1 MSPYF
6 SNSFVDAN
14 FFDKTDPV
22 EDKAVDD
29 ILVLASNDEINLL
42 IPYSV
47 KYEIEHPNTP
57 TDVKLKLSELIYSI
71 KVQLNSNE
79 IRTHKQV
86 QEILQ
91 GNCLEGKHKKDAFH
105 VVESEK
111 CGGKYFITKDQRLL
125 DKAVEIFRILPIKIL
140 KPSEYLIACGLVN

>member
-29 ILVLASNDEINLL
+29 ILELANNDEINLL

-47 KYEIEHPNTP
+47 QNVMSFQTP
-57 TDVKLKLSELIYSI
+57 E
-71 KVQLNSNE
+71 
-79 IRTHKQV
+79 
-86 QEILQ
+86 
-91 GNCLEGKHKKDAFH
+91 
-105 VVESEK
+105 
-111 CGGKYFITKDQRLL
+111 
-125 DKAVEIFRILPIKIL
+125 KIL
-140 KPSEYLIACGLVN
+140 HIRGSQEL

>member
-71 KVQLNSNE
+71 KVQLNSRLN
-79 IRTHKQV
+79 ISK
-86 QEILQ
+86 
-91 GNCLEGKHKKDAFH
+91 
-105 VVESEK
+105 S
-111 CGGKYFITKDQRLL
+111 FITANVGIR
-125 DKAVEIFRILPIKIL
+125 
-140 KPSEYLIACGLVN
+140 LIARCHQRTLKHIEKSLNFLS

>member
-29 ILVLASNDEINLL
+29 ILELANNGKISLL

-57 TDVKLKLSELIYSI
+57 TYVKSKAAKLIYSI
-71 KVQLNSNE
+71 EVKLNSNE
-79 IRTHKQV
+79 ITTRQQV
-86 QEILQ
+86 QKILQ
-91 GNCLEGKHKKDAFH
+91 GNCLEGKHKNDAFH

-111 CGGKYFITKDQRLL
+111 CGGKLFITKDKSLL
-125 DKAVEIFRILPIKIL
+125 DKASEIFRILPIKLL
-140 KPSEYLIACGLVN
+140 KPSAYINICS

>member
-29 ILVLASNDEINLL
+29 ILELANNDEINLL

-47 KYEIEHPNTP
+47 QNVMSFQTP
-57 TDVKLKLSELIYSI
+57 E
-71 KVQLNSNE
+71 
-79 IRTHKQV
+79 
-86 QEILQ
+86 
-91 GNCLEGKHKKDAFH
+91 
-105 VVESEK
+105 
-111 CGGKYFITKDQRLL
+111 
-125 DKAVEIFRILPIKIL
+125 KIL
-140 KPSEYLIACGLVN
+140 HIRGVKNYKNPLGLFKMLIPFNDIFNSSCKNI

>member
-29 ILVLASNDEINLL
+29 ILELANNGKISLL

-57 TDVKLKLSELIYSI
+57 TDVKSKAAKLIYSI
-71 KVQLNSNE
+71 EVKLNSNE
-79 IRTHKQV
+79 IATRQQV
-86 QEILQ
+86 QKILQ

-125 DKAVEIFRILPIKIL
+125 DKAGEIFRILPIKIL